1 MITQLGLGT
10 MATRVYDLHV
20 DMVRQFMATVEL
32 TYSTSKARVAGDR
45 TLTFFA
51 RGIRYKISI
60 TELCRIYGFNEA
72 AAAVRI
78 PPFLGLDGLWE
89 IIGTGAWNSNS
100 ATQTEI
106 HYPTLRF
113 RDSTSIDSNSI
124 ASIDTLITSSDADAE
139 RRERSTKKRYD
150 EASTSIQHRDPW
162 PRDETFAEFA
172 DPKKAEDAAERKIP
186 PFLGLNGF
194 WEIIGTGV
202 WNTNSATQTDI
213 RHPTLR
219 YFLGALAN
227 TLVCKME
234 PNKVRIQELTLLF
247 CWLKEELFWSFRI
260 GNQHPLLPMPNMM
273 ITDFDDKIDRLRFM
287 PDSQLL
293 RDLPAIPHR
302 PPGVRRAR
310 ATQGPPEAPLPD
322 FPIIPDI
329 HMPDQG
335 DFQRVVVDALRA
347 ILARV
352 SCTSRRTIRAH
363 SPEAAGPSRQ
373 HRDPSSGSD
382 DETSEDTD

>member
-1 MITQLGLGT
+1 MPNSQLLLDLPAIPRRPYRVRRARAIQGPPEAPLPDFPIIPDIPMRDQGDFQRVVVILFVPSGL
-10 MATRVYDLHV
+10 VYLA
-20 DMVRQFMATVEL
+20 RAGGPSEL
-32 TYSTSKARVAGDR
+32 THKQQQDLLGSTGILRLGAMTRPAR
-45 TLTFFA
+45 TPTSPP
-51 RGIRYKISI
+51 ISI
-60 TELCRIYGFNEA
+60 SLPYELVFLIFELIPDMTQNFLFLAIDRHGKDGIDRCAGQRGSWIY
-72 AAAVRI
+72 AVNA
-78 PPFLGLDGLWE
+78 LK
-89 IIGTGAWNSNS
+89 
-100 ATQTEI
+100 
-106 HYPTLRF
+106 
-113 RDSTSIDSNSI
+113 
-124 ASIDTLITSSDADAE
+124 TSSDADAE
-139 RRERSTKKRYD
+139 RRVRSTKKRYD

-172 DPKKAEDAAERKIP
+172 DPKKA
-186 PFLGLNGF
+186 
-194 WEIIGTGV
+194 
-202 WNTNSATQTDI
+202 
-213 RHPTLR
+213 
-219 YFLGALAN
+219 
-227 TLVCKME
+227 
-234 PNKVRIQELTLLF
+234 
-247 CWLKEELFWSFRI
+247 
-260 GNQHPLLPMPNMM
+260 
-273 ITDFDDKIDRLRFM
+273 IDRLRFM